1 MRLSTNY
8 QFDRMQSSVQR
19 SGQAYFDAQYKVTTG
34 KRMNRLS
41 DDPAAIE
48 PLVSMRSLKASMD
61 QYNSNLKVASNTF
74 AASEYAF
81 SEVATIL
88 NRANQLAISGGT
100 AQAVSQTSISQSLV
114 NNTTSQAT
122 ATYTVTPYNG
132 ICAGSTQRQAMAD
145 EIKSLRERIISLG
158 NTKAA
163 NGDYIFSGTN
173 LDVKP
178 FQDNG
183 TVVTFQSDTMNRF
196 IESGPG
202 ERINLTLANSKQA
215 FMDSITRLD
224 ALQTALTMGDQ
235 ATLNGPMLTDLK
247 SSQDAFNQLRGE
259 IGMKTQSLQATKTNF
274 ERRSLD
280 LTQGISD
287 LEEVDL
293 SQAITDMKK
302 AETAYQAALQ
312 VTSIGSK
319 LSLMDFIRG

>member
-1 MRLSTNY
+1 
-8 QFDRMQSSVQR
+8 MQSSVQR

-34 KRMNRLS
+34 KRINRLS

-74 AASEYAF
+74 AASENAF

-100 AQAVSQTSISQSLV
+100 A
-114 NNTTSQAT
+114 T
-122 ATYTVTPYNG
+122 AS
-132 ICAGSTQRQAMAD
+132 STQRQAMAD

-183 TVVTFQSDTMNRF
+183 TIVTFQGDTMNRF

-259 IGMKTQSLQATKTNF
+259 IGMKTQSLQATKTNL

>member
-74 AASEYAF
+74 AASENAF

-100 AQAVSQTSISQSLV
+100 A
-114 NNTTSQAT
+114 T
-122 ATYTVTPYNG
+122 AS
-132 ICAGSTQRQAMAD
+132 STQRQAMAD

-183 TVVTFQSDTMNRF
+183 TVVTFQGDTMNRF

-202 ERINLTLANSKQA
+202 ERINLTLANSKPA

>member
-1 MRLSTNY
+1 
-8 QFDRMQSSVQR
+8 MQSSVQR

-74 AASEYAF
+74 AASENAF

-100 AQAVSQTSISQSLV
+100 A
-114 NNTTSQAT
+114 T
-122 ATYTVTPYNG
+122 AS
-132 ICAGSTQRQAMAD
+132 STQRQAMAD

-183 TVVTFQSDTMNRF
+183 TVVTFQGDTMNRF

>member
-100 AQAVSQTSISQSLV
+100 A
-114 NNTTSQAT
+114 T
-122 ATYTVTPYNG
+122 AS
-132 ICAGSTQRQAMAD
+132 STQRQAMAD
-145 EIKSLRERIISLG
+145 ETKSLRERIISLG

-163 NGDYIFSGTN
+163 NGDYIFSGTS

>member
-74 AASEYAF
+74 AASENAF

-100 AQAVSQTSISQSLV
+100 A
-114 NNTTSQAT
+114 T
-122 ATYTVTPYNG
+122 AS
-132 ICAGSTQRQAMAD
+132 STQRQAMAD

-183 TVVTFQSDTMNRF
+183 TVVTFQGDTMNRF

-247 SSQDAFNQLRGE
+247 SSQDAFTQLRGE

>member
-74 AASEYAF
+74 AASENAF

-100 AQAVSQTSISQSLV
+100 A
-114 NNTTSQAT
+114 T
-122 ATYTVTPYNG
+122 AS
-132 ICAGSTQRQAMAD
+132 STQRQAMAD
-145 EIKSLRERIISLG
+145 EVKSLRERIISLG

-183 TVVTFQSDTMNRF
+183 TVVTFQGDTMNRF

>member
-74 AASEYAF
+74 AASENAF

-100 AQAVSQTSISQSLV
+100 A
-114 NNTTSQAT
+114 T
-122 ATYTVTPYNG
+122 AS
-132 ICAGSTQRQAMAD
+132 STQRQAMAD

-163 NGDYIFSGTN
+163 NGDYIFSGTS

-183 TVVTFQSDTMNRF
+183 TVVTFQGDTMNRF

>member
-74 AASEYAF
+74 AASENAF

-100 AQAVSQTSISQSLV
+100 A
-114 NNTTSQAT
+114 T
-122 ATYTVTPYNG
+122 AS
-132 ICAGSTQRQAMAD
+132 STQRQAMAD

-183 TVVTFQSDTMNRF
+183 TVVTFQGDTMNRF

-280 LTQGISD
+280 LTQGISA

>member
-1 MRLSTNY
+1 
-8 QFDRMQSSVQR
+8 MQSSVQR

-74 AASEYAF
+74 AASENAF

-100 AQAVSQTSISQSLV
+100 A
-114 NNTTSQAT
+114 T
-122 ATYTVTPYNG
+122 AS
-132 ICAGSTQRQAMAD
+132 STQRQAMAD

-183 TVVTFQSDTMNRF
+183 TVVTFQGDTMNRF

-202 ERINLTLANSKQA
+202 ERINLTLANSKPA

>member
-1 MRLSTNY
+1 
-8 QFDRMQSSVQR
+8 
-19 SGQAYFDAQYKVTTG
+19 
-34 KRMNRLS
+34 
-41 DDPAAIE
+41 
-48 PLVSMRSLKASMD
+48 
-61 QYNSNLKVASNTF
+61 
-74 AASEYAF
+74 
-81 SEVATIL
+81 
-88 NRANQLAISGGT
+88 
-100 AQAVSQTSISQSLV
+100 
-114 NNTTSQAT
+114 
-122 ATYTVTPYNG
+122 
-132 ICAGSTQRQAMAD
+132 MAD

-183 TVVTFQSDTMNRF
+183 TVVTFQGDTMNRF

>member
-1 MRLSTNY
+1 
-8 QFDRMQSSVQR
+8 MQSSVQR

-34 KRMNRLS
+34 KRINRLS

-74 AASEYAF
+74 AASENAF

-88 NRANQLAISGGT
+88 NRVNQLAISGGT
-100 AQAVSQTSISQSLV
+100 A
-114 NNTTSQAT
+114 T
-122 ATYTVTPYNG
+122 AS
-132 ICAGSTQRQAMAD
+132 STQRQAMAD

-183 TVVTFQSDTMNRF
+183 TVVTFQGDTMNRF

>member
-1 MRLSTNY
+1 
-8 QFDRMQSSVQR
+8 MQSSVQR

-34 KRMNRLS
+34 KRINRLS

-74 AASEYAF
+74 AASENAF

-100 AQAVSQTSISQSLV
+100 A
-114 NNTTSQAT
+114 T
-122 ATYTVTPYNG
+122 AS
-132 ICAGSTQRQAMAD
+132 STQRQAMAD

-183 TVVTFQSDTMNRF
+183 TIVTFQGDTMNRF

-215 FMDSITRLD
+215 FMDSITRLN

>member
-74 AASEYAF
+74 AASENAF

-100 AQAVSQTSISQSLV
+100 A
-114 NNTTSQAT
+114 T
-122 ATYTVTPYNG
+122 AS
-132 ICAGSTQRQAMAD
+132 STQRQAMAD

-183 TVVTFQSDTMNRF
+183 TVVTFQGDTMNRF

-259 IGMKTQSLQATKTNF
+259 IGMKTQSLQATKTSF

>member
-100 AQAVSQTSISQSLV
+100 A
-114 NNTTSQAT
+114 T
-122 ATYTVTPYNG
+122 AS
-132 ICAGSTQRQAMAD
+132 STQRQAMAD
-145 EIKSLRERIISLG
+145 EVKSLRERIISLG

-183 TVVTFQSDTMNRF
+183 TVVTFQGDTMNRF

>member
-74 AASEYAF
+74 AASENAF

-100 AQAVSQTSISQSLV
+100 A
-114 NNTTSQAT
+114 T
-122 ATYTVTPYNG
+122 AS
-132 ICAGSTQRQAMAD
+132 STQRQAMAD

-183 TVVTFQSDTMNRF
+183 TVVTFQGDTMNRF

-202 ERINLTLANSKQA
+202 ERINLTLVNSKQA

>member
-61 QYNSNLKVASNTF
+61 QYNSNLKVANNTF
-74 AASEYAF
+74 AASENAF

-100 AQAVSQTSISQSLV
+100 A
-114 NNTTSQAT
+114 T
-122 ATYTVTPYNG
+122 AS
-132 ICAGSTQRQAMAD
+132 STQRQAMAD

-183 TVVTFQSDTMNRF
+183 TVVTFQGDTMNRF

-202 ERINLTLANSKQA
+202 ERMNLTLANSKQA

-259 IGMKTQSLQATKTNF
+259 IGMKTQSLQATKINF

>member
-74 AASEYAF
+74 AASENAF

-100 AQAVSQTSISQSLV
+100 A
-114 NNTTSQAT
+114 T
-122 ATYTVTPYNG
+122 AS
-132 ICAGSTQRQAMAD
+132 STQRQAMAD

-163 NGDYIFSGTN
+163 SGDYIFSGTN

-183 TVVTFQSDTMNRF
+183 TVVTFQGDTMNRF

-247 SSQDAFNQLRGE
+247 SSQDAFDQLRGE

>member
-61 QYNSNLKVASNTF
+61 QYNSDLKVASNTF
-74 AASEYAF
+74 AASENAF

-88 NRANQLAISGGT
+88 NRVNQLAISGGT
-100 AQAVSQTSISQSLV
+100 A
-114 NNTTSQAT
+114 T
-122 ATYTVTPYNG
+122 AS
-132 ICAGSTQRQAMAD
+132 STQRQAMAD

-183 TVVTFQSDTMNRF
+183 TVVTFQGDTMNRF

>member
-1 MRLSTNY
+1 
-8 QFDRMQSSVQR
+8 MQSSVQR

-34 KRMNRLS
+34 KRINRLS

-74 AASEYAF
+74 AASENAF

-100 AQAVSQTSISQSLV
+100 A
-114 NNTTSQAT
+114 T
-122 ATYTVTPYNG
+122 AS
-132 ICAGSTQRQAMAD
+132 STQRQAMAD

-183 TVVTFQSDTMNRF
+183 TIVTFQGDTMNRF

>member
-74 AASEYAF
+74 AASENAF

-88 NRANQLAISGGT
+88 NRANKLAISGGT
-100 AQAVSQTSISQSLV
+100 A
-114 NNTTSQAT
+114 T
-122 ATYTVTPYNG
+122 AS
-132 ICAGSTQRQAMAD
+132 STQRQAMAD

-183 TVVTFQSDTMNRF
+183 TVVTFQGDTMNRF

-259 IGMKTQSLQATKTNF
+259 IGMKTLSLQATKTNF

>member
-74 AASEYAF
+74 AASENAF

-100 AQAVSQTSISQSLV
+100 A
-114 NNTTSQAT
+114 T
-122 ATYTVTPYNG
+122 AS
-132 ICAGSTQRQAMAD
+132 STQRQAMTD

-183 TVVTFQSDTMNRF
+183 TVVTFQGDTMNRF

>member
-34 KRMNRLS
+34 KRINRLS

-74 AASEYAF
+74 AASENAF

-100 AQAVSQTSISQSLV
+100 A
-114 NNTTSQAT
+114 T
-122 ATYTVTPYNG
+122 AS
-132 ICAGSTQRQAMAD
+132 STQRQAMAD
-145 EIKSLRERIISLG
+145 EIKSLRERVISLG

-183 TVVTFQSDTMNRF
+183 TIVTFQGDTMNRF

>member
-34 KRMNRLS
+34 KRINRLS

-74 AASEYAF
+74 AASENAF

-100 AQAVSQTSISQSLV
+100 A
-114 NNTTSQAT
+114 T
-122 ATYTVTPYNG
+122 AS
-132 ICAGSTQRQAMAD
+132 STQRQAMAD

-183 TVVTFQSDTMNRF
+183 TVVTFQGDTMNRF

-259 IGMKTQSLQATKTNF
+259 IGMKTQSLQATKTSF

>member
-100 AQAVSQTSISQSLV
+100 A
-114 NNTTSQAT
+114 T
-122 ATYTVTPYNG
+122 AS
-132 ICAGSTQRQAMAD
+132 STQRQAMAD

-183 TVVTFQSDTMNRF
+183 TVVTFQGDTMNRF

>member
-34 KRMNRLS
+34 KRINRLS

-74 AASEYAF
+74 AASENAF

-100 AQAVSQTSISQSLV
+100 A
-114 NNTTSQAT
+114 T
-122 ATYTVTPYNG
+122 AS
-132 ICAGSTQRQAMAD
+132 STQRQAMAD

-183 TVVTFQSDTMNRF
+183 TIVTFQGDTMNRF

-215 FMDSITRLD
+215 FMDSITRLN

>member
-74 AASEYAF
+74 AASENAF

-100 AQAVSQTSISQSLV
+100 A
-114 NNTTSQAT
+114 T
-122 ATYTVTPYNG
+122 AS
-132 ICAGSTQRQAMAD
+132 STQRQAMAD
-145 EIKSLRERIISLG
+145 ETKSLRERIISLG

-183 TVVTFQSDTMNRF
+183 TVVTFQGDTMNRF

>member
-74 AASEYAF
+74 AASENAF

-100 AQAVSQTSISQSLV
+100 A
-114 NNTTSQAT
+114 T
-122 ATYTVTPYNG
+122 AS
-132 ICAGSTQRQAMAD
+132 STQRQAMAD

-183 TVVTFQSDTMNRF
+183 TVVTFQGDTMNRF

>member
-1 MRLSTNY
+1 
-8 QFDRMQSSVQR
+8 MQSSVQR

-74 AASEYAF
+74 AASENAF

-88 NRANQLAISGGT
+88 NRVNQLAISGGT
-100 AQAVSQTSISQSLV
+100 A
-114 NNTTSQAT
+114 T
-122 ATYTVTPYNG
+122 AS
-132 ICAGSTQRQAMAD
+132 STQRQAMAD

-183 TVVTFQSDTMNRF
+183 TVVTFQGDTMNRF

>member
-74 AASEYAF
+74 AASENAF

-100 AQAVSQTSISQSLV
+100 A
-114 NNTTSQAT
+114 T
-122 ATYTVTPYNG
+122 AS
-132 ICAGSTQRQAMAD
+132 STQRQAMAD

-163 NGDYIFSGTN
+163 NGDYIFSGTS

>member
-1 MRLSTNY
+1 
-8 QFDRMQSSVQR
+8 MQSSVQR

-74 AASEYAF
+74 AASENAF

-100 AQAVSQTSISQSLV
+100 A
-114 NNTTSQAT
+114 T
-122 ATYTVTPYNG
+122 AS
-132 ICAGSTQRQAMAD
+132 STQRQAMAD

-183 TVVTFQSDTMNRF
+183 TIVTFQGDTMNRF

-202 ERINLTLANSKQA
+202 ERINLTHANSKQA

>member
-74 AASEYAF
+74 AASENAF

-100 AQAVSQTSISQSLV
+100 A
-114 NNTTSQAT
+114 T
-122 ATYTVTPYNG
+122 AS
-132 ICAGSTQRQAMAD
+132 STQRQAMAD
-145 EIKSLRERIISLG
+145 ETKSLRERIISLG

-183 TVVTFQSDTMNRF
+183 TVVTFQGDTMNRF

-224 ALQTALTMGDQ
+224 ALQTALTMGDH

>member
-74 AASEYAF
+74 AASENAF

-100 AQAVSQTSISQSLV
+100 A
-114 NNTTSQAT
+114 T
-122 ATYTVTPYNG
+122 AS
-132 ICAGSTQRQAMAD
+132 STQRQAMAD

-183 TVVTFQSDTMNRF
+183 TVVTFQGDTMNRF

-247 SSQDAFNQLRGE
+247 SSQDAFNQIRGE

>member
-74 AASEYAF
+74 AASENAF

-100 AQAVSQTSISQSLV
+100 A
-114 NNTTSQAT
+114 T
-122 ATYTVTPYNG
+122 AS
-132 ICAGSTQRQAMAD
+132 STQRQAMAD

-163 NGDYIFSGTN
+163 SGDYIFSGTN

-183 TVVTFQSDTMNRF
+183 TVVTFQGDTMNRF

>member
-74 AASEYAF
+74 AASENAF

-100 AQAVSQTSISQSLV
+100 A
-114 NNTTSQAT
+114 T
-122 ATYTVTPYNG
+122 AS
-132 ICAGSTQRQAMAD
+132 STQRQAMAD
-145 EIKSLRERIISLG
+145 ETKSLRERIISLG
-158 NTKAA
+158 NTKAV
-163 NGDYIFSGTN
+163 NGDYIFSGTS

-183 TVVTFQSDTMNRF
+183 TVVTFQGDTMNRF

>member
-74 AASEYAF
+74 AASENAF

-100 AQAVSQTSISQSLV
+100 A
-114 NNTTSQAT
+114 T
-122 ATYTVTPYNG
+122 AS
-132 ICAGSTQRQAMAD
+132 STQRQAMAD

-183 TVVTFQSDTMNRF
+183 TVVTFQGDTMNRF

-224 ALQTALTMGDQ
+224 ALQTALTMGDH

>member
-1 MRLSTNY
+1 
-8 QFDRMQSSVQR
+8 MQSSVQR

-34 KRMNRLS
+34 KRINRLS

-74 AASEYAF
+74 AASENAF

-100 AQAVSQTSISQSLV
+100 A
-114 NNTTSQAT
+114 T
-122 ATYTVTPYNG
+122 AS
-132 ICAGSTQRQAMAD
+132 STQRQAMAD

-183 TVVTFQSDTMNRF
+183 TVVTFQGDTMNRF

>member
-74 AASEYAF
+74 AASENAF

-100 AQAVSQTSISQSLV
+100 A
-114 NNTTSQAT
+114 T
-122 ATYTVTPYNG
+122 AS
-132 ICAGSTQRQAMAD
+132 STQRQAMAD

-158 NTKAA
+158 NTKAD

-183 TVVTFQSDTMNRF
+183 TVVTFQGDTMNRF

>member
-74 AASEYAF
+74 AASENAF

-100 AQAVSQTSISQSLV
+100 A
-114 NNTTSQAT
+114 T
-122 ATYTVTPYNG
+122 AS
-132 ICAGSTQRQAMAD
+132 STQRQAMAD
-145 EIKSLRERIISLG
+145 ETKSLRERIISLG

-163 NGDYIFSGTN
+163 NGDYIFSGTS

-183 TVVTFQSDTMNRF
+183 TVVTFQGDTMNRF

>member
-74 AASEYAF
+74 AASENAF

-100 AQAVSQTSISQSLV
+100 A
-114 NNTTSQAT
+114 T
-122 ATYTVTPYNG
+122 AS
-132 ICAGSTQRQAMAD
+132 STQRQAMAD

-183 TVVTFQSDTMNRF
+183 TIVTFQGDTMNRF

-215 FMDSITRLD
+215 FMDSITRLN

>member
-1 MRLSTNY
+1 
-8 QFDRMQSSVQR
+8 MQSSVQR

-74 AASEYAF
+74 AASENAF
-81 SEVATIL
+81 SDVATIL

-100 AQAVSQTSISQSLV
+100 A
-114 NNTTSQAT
+114 T
-122 ATYTVTPYNG
+122 AS
-132 ICAGSTQRQAMAD
+132 STQRQAMAD

-183 TVVTFQSDTMNRF
+183 TIVTFQGDTMNRF